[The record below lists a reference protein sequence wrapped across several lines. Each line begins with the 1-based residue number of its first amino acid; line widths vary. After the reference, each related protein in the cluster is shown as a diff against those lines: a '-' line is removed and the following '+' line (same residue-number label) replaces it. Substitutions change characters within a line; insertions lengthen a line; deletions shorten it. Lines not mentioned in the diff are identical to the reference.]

1 MRRQRAKVIEQGIY
15 TVIEDTE
22 RKENPF
28 YIYYEGNGR
37 HVLVERHATLTDA
50 LIRLVAVVNNGL
62 RLGR

>member
-1 MRRQRAKVIEQGIY
+1 MKRQRAKVIERGIY

-28 YIYYEGNGR
+28 YIYYEGNGQR
-37 HVLVERHATLTDA
+37 RLVEKHETLTDA
-50 LIRLVAVVNNGL
+50 LLRLVAVINNGL